1 MEGQQSTRPPAGAI
15 FTWHRALWTVIM
27 AAAAGGLY
35 CLHQHRIMTEEQ
47 LMLLIFLL
55 VPVAAFL
62 LSGRGQDRTQIVDN
76 RPVQG
81 DRYDER

>member
-1 MEGQQSTRPPAGAI
+1 MEGQQSTRTPTGAN
-15 FTWHRALWTVIM
+15 FTWHRALWTVVM

-47 LMLLIFLL
+47 LMLLVFLL

-62 LSGRGQDRTQIVDN
+62 LSGRGQDRTQAVDDHAIHE
-76 RPVQG
+76 
-81 DRYDER
+81 DRYGER